1 MAQWA
6 YKVAYID
13 YHGRISSE
21 GLETLRNENERRGCK
36 FQLLRYVPDPVR
48 NEFVHI
54 GVILREADAGGASAH
69 SEVRFTRDWR
79 RVRCLDPNADTAL
92 LEARPDAYVEALRT
106 TLPGLPAEDLYWRV
120 TMMIGAYLY
129 AFSDTHRL
137 DVLAK
142 DVCDPWDA
150 NETLEQLTSFI
161 VGGLEAQ
168 ASAQPAHETKAAS
181 ADEAKTT
188 RAARAA

>member
-1 MAQWA
+1 
-6 YKVAYID
+6 
-13 YHGRISSE
+13 
-21 GLETLRNENERRGCK
+21 
-36 FQLLRYVPDPVR
+36 
-48 NEFVHI
+48 
-54 GVILREADAGGASAH
+54 
-69 SEVRFTRDWR
+69 
-79 RVRCLDPNADTAL
+79 
-92 LEARPDAYVEALRT
+92 
-106 TLPGLPAEDLYWRV
+106 
-120 TMMIGAYLY
+120 MMIGAYLY

-181 ADEAKTT
+181 ADEAKNAGPKTT